1 MLLPYYV
8 VLIIFIITVALIII
22 LFMSDGAD
30 STALQDTMLV
40 GLAIIAVITI
50 IGIIGSIKTG
60 DAYKTEYDKLIQS
73 IDKHKTKVIKEDGEI
88 TDIYITVNGEEH
100 HFKIKEEH
108 ENGIH

>member
-1 MLLPYYV
+1 MLLPYYGL
-8 VLIIFIITVALIII
+8 LIVFIITVVLFII

-30 STALQDTMLV
+30 STALQNTMLV

-50 IGIIGSIKTG
+50 IGFIGSIKTG
-60 DAYKTEYDKLIQS
+60 DAYRIEYDKLIQS

-100 HFKIKEEH
+100 HFKIKEKTTDE
-108 ENGIH
+108 

>member
-1 MLLPYYV
+1 MLLPYYGL
-8 VLIIFIITVALIII
+8 LIVFIITVVLFII

-30 STALQDTMLV
+30 FTALQDTMLV

-50 IGIIGSIKTG
+50 IGFIGSVKTG
-60 DAYKTEYDKLIQS
+60 CAYRTEYDKLIQN

-100 HFKIKEEH
+100 HFKIKEKTTDE
-108 ENGIH
+108 